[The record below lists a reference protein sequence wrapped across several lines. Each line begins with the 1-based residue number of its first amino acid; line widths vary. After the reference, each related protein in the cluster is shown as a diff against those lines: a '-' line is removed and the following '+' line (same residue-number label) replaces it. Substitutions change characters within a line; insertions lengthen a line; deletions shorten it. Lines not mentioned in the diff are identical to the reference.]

1 MTVKEKKNGKVSETE
16 GKRGEKVS
24 PSIHERKEKPAEK
37 AEKAEKV
44 TRHNHMRS
52 ILKQYY
58 NY

>member
-1 MTVKEKKNGKVSETE
+1 MAAKEKKNGKVSETE
-16 GKRGEKVS
+16 GKRGEKIS
-24 PSIHERKEKPAEK
+24 SSIHEGKEKP

>member
-1 MTVKEKKNGKVSETE
+1 MAVKEKKNGKVSETE
-16 GKRGEKVS
+16 SKRRKEVS
-24 PSIHERKEKPAEK
+24 SPIYEGKEKP

>member
-1 MTVKEKKNGKVSETE
+1 MAVKEKKKNGKVSETE
-16 GKRGEKVS
+16 SKRGEKIS
-24 PSIHERKEKPAEK
+24 PSLHEGKEKP

>member
-1 MTVKEKKNGKVSETE
+1 MAVKEMKNGKASETE
-16 GKRGEKVS
+16 NKRRKEVS
-24 PSIHERKEKPAEK
+24 PPIHETGGKERAAE
-37 AEKAEKV
+37 ESEEV

>member
-1 MTVKEKKNGKVSETE
+1 MAVKEKKNGKESETKS
-16 GKRGEKVS
+16 KRGEKVS
-24 PSIHERKEKPAEK
+24 PSIYEGKEKP

>member
-16 GKRGEKVS
+16 SKRGEKVS
-24 PSIHERKEKPAEK
+24 PSLHERKEKPAEK
-37 AEKAEKV
+37 TEKV
-44 TRHNHMRS
+44 TRRNHMRS

>member
-16 GKRGEKVS
+16 GKRSEKVS

-37 AEKAEKV
+37 AEKV
-44 TRHNHMRS
+44 TRHNRMRS

>member
-1 MTVKEKKNGKVSETE
+1 MTAKEKKNGKVSETE

-24 PSIHERKEKPAEK
+24 PAIHERKEKPAEK
-37 AEKAEKV
+37 AEKV
-44 TRHNHMRS
+44 TRRNHMRS